1 MCRAAQKILRRTL
14 SLMRAPLRG
23 AGGSNPFARSSFSKI
38 LRRTLSLM
46 RAPLRGAGGS
56 NPFASSSFSKIL
68 VEPSR

>member
-1 MCRAAQKILRRTL
+1 
-14 SLMRAPLRG
+14 
-23 AGGSNPFARSSFSKI
+23 
-38 LRRTLSLM
+38 M